1 MFWFLSQAILF
12 RELTKFLPRPVL
24 VILAII
30 VGSTFIFL
38 LYLGMN
44 KLINFAPE
52 RYHEGL
58 YGAMFVGPA
67 IFLLGLFLFYPALR
81 TIYLSFFDKRGNNFI
96 GLENYAWSF
105 LD

>member
-67 IFLLGLFLFYPALR
+67 IFL
-81 TIYLSFFDKRGNNFI
+81 
-96 GLENYAWSF
+96 AWIISF
-105 LD
+105 LSSNKNNIFKFF

>member
-44 KLINFAPE
+44 KLINFVKKNVE
-52 RYHEGL
+52 VKTG
-58 YGAMFVGPA
+58 
-67 IFLLGLFLFYPALR
+67 IK
-81 TIYLSFFDKRGNNFI
+81 IN
-96 GLENYAWSF
+96 LEVKIIE
-105 LD
+105 